1 MKIRANDYKPNEI
14 AKIIREWTGLTQ
26 RQFGETLH
34 RSRHTVQS
42 IELGRS
48 NIYLH
53 TLLDMADR
61 HGIEI
66 TIEKK

>member
-1 MKIRANDYKPNEI
+1 LKIRANDYKPNEI

>member
-1 MKIRANDYKPNEI
+1 MIIKATDYTPNEI
-14 AKIIREWTGLTQ
+14 VKIVREWTGLTQ
-26 RQFGETLH
+26 QQFGESIH

-42 IELGRS
+42 MELGRS

-53 TLLDMADR
+53 TLLDIASK
-61 HGIEI
+61 HGLVI